1 MIIKILVRWVQFSHN
16 SDSFQVQ
23 HCVPFN
29 IYKLV
34 LIKEGNPREPEI
46 AKEILKLYDVID
58 IDMI

>member
-1 MIIKILVRWVQFSHN
+1 MGIIFPQ
-16 SDSFQVQ
+16 DSFQVQ
-23 HCVPFN
+23 HCIPFS

-34 LIKEGNPREPEI
+34 LIKEGNPKEPEI